1 MTWISKERTRLCPSL
16 EFVSP
21 RYSQNYVL
29 RVSRRNKFQ
38 NVSLQGLFFWCFWRN
53 LYRYALVPQTSS
65 TPQTNLSNDQAYSE
79 PCHKAVLSHIQAYS
93 EPCATLTYAETWHT
107 RNPGTCITLPLL
119 HLNVYSEL
127 CYINENLRIFR
138 TLTYL
143 KPNTYSE
150 PSQRFKIEFFGKIVE
165 TIIIFPKCSIIDLWL
180 LPEYAYLS
188 ISNH

>member
-1 MTWISKERTRLCPSL
+1 MFPCRASFSGLFDEIFIDMPQFHKLPPPLKPT
-16 EFVSP
+16 SP
-21 RYSQNYVL
+21 PCVTLAYSQL
-29 RVSRRNKFQ
+29 CHILSPSIFRTE
-38 NVSLQGLFFWCFWRN
+38 GLLN
-53 LYRYALVPQTSS
+53 T
-65 TPQTNLSNDQAYSE
+65 LSNNDQAYSE

-150 PSQRFKIEFFGKIVE
+150 PSQRFKIEFFGKIE
-165 TIIIFPKCSIIDLWL
+165 LFGKIEFFGEIFPKCSIIDL
-180 LPEYAYLS
+180 
-188 ISNH
+188 